1 MGFFGTVLG
10 IVGFGIGLAIGLA
23 VGFFLFV
30 YSKPKAVKDAVVRP
44 LAELD
49 SEALQNILPELPL
62 WVKCPDYE
70 RVDWLNKF
78 LLDMWPYLDKA
89 ICSIIRT
96 TAQPIFKE
104 YIGKYGIEAI
114 EFEHLT
120 LGTLPPTL
128 HGEIINLTT
137 TYQNDLVLEPA
148 VRWAGNPNI
157 TLVLKLKSLAV
168 TVQLLDLQV
177 FAAPRISLKPLVPT
191 FPCFANIVV
200 SLMERPHVDFGL
212 RILGGDVMSIPG
224 LYRFV
229 QETIKKQVASMYLWP
244 QTLEIPVL
252 DPSTVVVKKP
262 VGLLHVKVV
271 RAMKLMKADII
282 GTSDPYVKLSLS
294 GEDLPAVKKTSIKK
308 HNLNPVW
315 NENFRLIVK
324 DPGSQLLQLHVYD
337 WDKVGG
343 HDTLGMQVVPLKTL
357 TPQETKQLTLDLL
370 KSTDASDPRDK
381 KQRGRIMVEL
391 TLVPFKEDSSISGRL
406 DQINGS
412 RKGSGKGSELVD
424 NDDDPFNGSGLLSVT
439 VQSAEDVDG
448 ESHNNPYATLLFR
461 GERKRTK
468 MIRKTRDPRW
478 NEEFQFMIDQP
489 PLREKIRIEVLSKRT
504 GFSFRSRE
512 SLGYVEVNLDDVV
525 YNGRINEKYHLINSK
540 NGVVHVE
547 IQWDRV

>member
-128 HGEIINLTT
+128 HGLKVFDTN
-137 TYQNDLVLEPA
+137 QNDLVLEPA

-391 TLVPFKEDSSISGRL
+391 TLVPFKEDSSM
-406 DQINGS
+406 
-412 RKGSGKGSELVD
+412 KGSGKGSELVD

>member
-30 YSKPKAVKDAVVRP
+30 YSKPKVVKDAVVRS

-128 HGEIINLTT
+128 HGLKVFDTN
-137 TYQNDLVLEPA
+137 QNDLVLEPA

-200 SLMERPHVDFGL
+200 SLMEKPHVDFGL

>member
-1 MGFFGTVLG
+1 
-10 IVGFGIGLAIGLA
+10 
-23 VGFFLFV
+23 
-30 YSKPKAVKDAVVRP
+30 
-44 LAELD
+44 
-49 SEALQNILPELPL
+49 
-62 WVKCPDYE
+62 
-70 RVDWLNKF
+70 
-78 LLDMWPYLDKA
+78 
-89 ICSIIRT
+89 
-96 TAQPIFKE
+96 
-104 YIGKYGIEAI
+104 
-114 EFEHLT
+114 
-120 LGTLPPTL
+120 
-128 HGEIINLTT
+128 
-137 TYQNDLVLEPA
+137 
-148 VRWAGNPNI
+148 
-157 TLVLKLKSLAV
+157 
-168 TVQLLDLQV
+168 
-177 FAAPRISLKPLVPT
+177 
-191 FPCFANIVV
+191 
-200 SLMERPHVDFGL
+200 
-212 RILGGDVMSIPG
+212 
-224 LYRFV
+224 
-229 QETIKKQVASMYLWP
+229 MYLWP

-412 RKGSGKGSELVD
+412 S
-424 NDDDPFNGSGLLSVT
+424 DDDPFNGSGLLSVT

-468 MIRKTRDPRW
+468 VMQR
-478 NEEFQFMIDQP
+478 F
-489 PLREKIRIEVLSKRT
+489 LST
-504 GFSFRSRE
+504 STT
-512 SLGYVEVNLDDVV
+512 
-525 YNGRINEKYHLINSK
+525 
-540 NGVVHVE
+540 
-547 IQWDRV
+547 

>member
-1 MGFFGTVLG
+1 MHNDFVLQ
-10 IVGFGIGLAIGLA
+10 
-23 VGFFLFV
+23 
-30 YSKPKAVKDAVVRP
+30 DAVVRP

-49 SEALQNILPELPL
+49 FEALQNILPELPL

-128 HGEIINLTT
+128 HGLKVFDTN
-137 TYQNDLVLEPA
+137 QNDLVLEPA
-148 VRWAGNPNI
+148 VRWPGNPNI

-294 GEDLPAVKKTSIKK
+294 GEDLPTVKKTSIKK
-308 HNLNPVW
+308 HNLNRVW

-324 DPGSQLLQLHVYD
+324 DPGSQLLQLHVYG

-412 RKGSGKGSELVD
+412 S
-424 NDDDPFNGSGLLSVT
+424 DDDPFNGSGLLSVT

-468 MIRKTRDPRW
+468 VMQRFLSTSHHLRTLKQLHPDAVCVTLLLLVLLQMIRKTRDPRW
-478 NEEFQFMIDQP
+478 NEEFQFMIDSTS
-489 PLREKIRIEVLSKRT
+489 I
-504 GFSFRSRE
+504 FC
-512 SLGYVEVNLDDVV
+512 NLMEW
-525 YNGRINEKYHLINSK
+525 I
-540 NGVVHVE
+540 
-547 IQWDRV
+547 

>member
-1 MGFFGTVLG
+1 MQ
-10 IVGFGIGLAIGLA
+10 
-23 VGFFLFV
+23 
-30 YSKPKAVKDAVVRP
+30 DAVVRP

-128 HGEIINLTT
+128 HGLKVFDTN
-137 TYQNDLVLEPA
+137 QNDLVLEPA

-412 RKGSGKGSELVD
+412 RKG
-424 NDDDPFNGSGLLSVT
+424 NDDPFNGSGLLSVT

-504 GFSFRSRE
+504 GFSFRSRQE

>member
-1 MGFFGTVLG
+1 
-10 IVGFGIGLAIGLA
+10 
-23 VGFFLFV
+23 
-30 YSKPKAVKDAVVRP
+30 
-44 LAELD
+44 
-49 SEALQNILPELPL
+49 
-62 WVKCPDYE
+62 
-70 RVDWLNKF
+70 
-78 LLDMWPYLDKA
+78 
-89 ICSIIRT
+89 
-96 TAQPIFKE
+96 
-104 YIGKYGIEAI
+104 
-114 EFEHLT
+114 
-120 LGTLPPTL
+120 
-128 HGEIINLTT
+128 
-137 TYQNDLVLEPA
+137 
-148 VRWAGNPNI
+148 
-157 TLVLKLKSLAV
+157 
-168 TVQLLDLQV
+168 
-177 FAAPRISLKPLVPT
+177 
-191 FPCFANIVV
+191 
-200 SLMERPHVDFGL
+200 
-212 RILGGDVMSIPG
+212 
-224 LYRFV
+224 
-229 QETIKKQVASMYLWP
+229 MYLWP

>member
-128 HGEIINLTT
+128 HGLKVFDTN
-137 TYQNDLVLEPA
+137 QNDLVLEPA